1 MNKTTIRLSL
11 LLALGLLCGNALAQA
26 APAANLPEWDKLT
39 PQQRE
44 TLISP
49 MRDRWNSSPDER
61 ARMFEHANRWKS
73 MTPEQRQQARK
84 GMRRFEHMG
93 PEQRREA
100 RALFFKMRGMTPEQ
114 RQQLRNQWGKMTP
127 EQRREWMDKNA
138 PRRDEM
144 PPMPPPKD

>member
-1 MNKTTIRLSL
+1 MNKTTPRLSL
-11 LLALGLLCGNALAQA
+11 LLALGLLCGNALAQT
-26 APAANLPEWDKLT
+26 APASLPEWDKLT

-44 TLISP
+44 TLVSP
-49 MRDRWNSSPDER
+49 LRDRWNSSPDER

-127 EQRREWMDKNA
+127 EQRRDWMDKNA
-138 PRRDEM
+138 PSRGDM
-144 PPMPPPKD
+144 PPMPPPRD